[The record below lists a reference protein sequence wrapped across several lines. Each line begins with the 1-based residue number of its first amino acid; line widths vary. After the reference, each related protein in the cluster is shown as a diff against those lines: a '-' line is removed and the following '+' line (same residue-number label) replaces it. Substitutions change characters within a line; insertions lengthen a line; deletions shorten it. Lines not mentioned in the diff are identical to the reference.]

1 MKLYAVGIG
10 PGCDRMMTREAI
22 EAIENSDMIF
32 GYTTYIELVRPLFPE
47 KEFFATPMRSEKER
61 CISALEMAKSK
72 NVAMVCSGDAGVYGM
87 AGLLYELDSPESG
100 VEIEVIS
107 GITAAQSGAALLGAP
122 LMQDF
127 AVVSLSDLLVDWSV
141 IEKRLEA
148 VGMGD
153 FTVAIYN
160 PASKKRIDNLKK
172 ACDILLKYR
181 SGDTVCG
188 ICENIGRE
196 GEMSE
201 TLTLSE
207 LRERKLNMFC
217 TVFIGSSNT
226 KLINGKMVTPRGY
239 EVSK

>member
-10 PGCDRMMTREAI
+10 PGCEQMMTGEAAA
-22 EAIENSDMIF
+22 AIKNSDIVF
-32 GYTTYIELVRPLFPE
+32 GYTTYIELVKPMFPD
-47 KEFFATPMRSEKER
+47 KEYFATPMRSEKER
-61 CISALEMAKSK
+61 CLAALEAAKSK

-87 AGLLYELDSPESG
+87 AGLLYELAAPDSG
-100 VEIEVIS
+100 VDIEVIS

-127 AVVSLSDLLVDWSV
+127 AVISLSDLLVDWSV
-141 IEKRLEA
+141 IEKRLEGA
-148 VGMGD
+148 GVGD
-153 FTVAIYN
+153 FTVALYN
-160 PASKKRIDNLKK
+160 PASKKRIDNLRK
-172 ACDILLKYR
+172 ACDILMKYR
-181 SGDTVCG
+181 PGDTVCG
-188 ICENIGRE
+188 ICENIGRV

-201 TLTLSE
+201 TLTLAE

-239 EVSK
+239 EVAK

>member
-10 PGCDRMMTREAI
+10 PGCEKMMTGEAI
-22 EAIENSDMIF
+22 AAIRESDIIF
-32 GYTTYIELVRPLFPE
+32 GYTTYIELVKPLFPE

-61 CISALEMAKSK
+61 CLAALEAAKSR
-72 NVAMVCSGDAGVYGM
+72 NVAMICSGDAGVYGM
-87 AGLLYELDSPESG
+87 AGLLYELDADNSG
-100 VEIEVIS
+100 IEIEVIS

-127 AVVSLSDLLVDWSV
+127 AVISLSDLLVDWSV
-141 IEKRLEA
+141 IEKRIEA
-148 VGMGD
+148 AGMGD

-160 PASKKRIDNLKK
+160 PASKKRVDNLQK

-181 SGDTVCG
+181 PADTVCG

-201 TLTLSE
+201 TLTLSQ

-226 KLINGKMVTPRGY
+226 RLVNGKMVTPRGY
-239 EVSK
+239 EVPR